1 MNRHRFRTFIASAI
15 ATIGA
20 AGIVSEYSTQVSIA
34 SLAAIITAMAI
45 MPKDA

>member
-1 MNRHRFRTFIASAI
+1 MNRHRFRTFVASAI

-20 AGIVSEYSTQVSIA
+20 AGIASEYSVPVSIA
-34 SLAAIITAMAI
+34 SLTAVVTAMAI